1 MEQNILKSNRA
12 KLLSDF
18 INEIKS
24 SIKKHNIKGE
34 LPSKTYIYTR
44 IADYTHY
51 AEVSIRKFLTGSI
64 PKDIPSFLQGIL
76 EYAKLI
82 QVDDSKIDAF
92 AKNYLSATNTVVF
105 QDATIQTKNNLIPQD
120 LSKIIRSQK
129 LTSFLDDFVNHP
141 INIAYIYGYKL
152 GGKSKSVMAYM
163 YDLSLKNKFENMIWI
178 NLKKENQLSTILDT
192 ILLFNL
198 ENKAEIKPEEKYN
211 TCYQFIKNTKSIL
224 ILDFDDDII
233 HNETIEVIK
242 NFSNF
247 AKIVMIT
254 AIPYHQYENQLD
266 TYCSSFCINDFISKE
281 ELKNMLESTE
291 DFKKIIDMHP
301 SLVDTLYMITGGI
314 PFASMYLMKKIVNA
328 NKLGVSLE
336 NAISKYTKANEDYK
350 IMSEKIIHD
359 IWKELSP
366 IAKKILIICANFK
379 YTTSIELISYILH
392 LDILSIEW
400 QKAITE
406 CYTNDLLI
414 PIIQNNPRLDMHNLI
429 RTLVLVNA
437 SEEDFNKES
446 FFKQLA
452 RFYIDK
458 SAYVGECYN
467 DVSKLKLFDELDEWN
482 ITKQVLTMLEENQFY
497 KEYITIVRNLKYY
510 IYVRGMWDKGED
522 SLHLKRAKMANMIQ
536 DKNEELEALCDYINI
551 MSKSQNQEEA
561 KKYLDIASKIVD
573 KEKDLLEKRIVCLFY
588 HVKAL
593 YTCNCLK
600 DYKKSYDIWVNIKE
614 NYFPYINKYR
624 KLVTDLWITRCYLKI
639 ESNFNAKYD
648 MLVNQLQEAKQA
660 KFTRGQADYHLLLI
674 SLLLENYTSTED
686 RQVLEMANKELL
698 SCEQFLN
705 KNDSYDIRNE
715 ALYYRLKA
723 LYYTYTDDFMQAQ
736 EFSQKAIKNYE
747 MMNCK
752 KDIESLLKNLNVGDV
767 PNRTFFIQKEHAL

>member
-1 MEQNILKSNRA
+1 MEEHMEQDILKTNRA

-18 INEIKS
+18 INEMKL

-76 EYAKLI
+76 EYAKLV
-82 QVDDSKIDAF
+82 QVDDSKIDTF

-105 QDATIQTKNNLIPQD
+105 QDTTIQTKNNLIPQD

-129 LTSFLDDFVNHP
+129 LTSFLDDFINHP

-198 ENKAEIKPEEKYN
+198 ENKAEIKHEEKQDA
-211 TCYQFIKNTKSIL
+211 CLEFIKNSKSIL

-233 HNETIEVIK
+233 QDETITFIK
-242 NFSNF
+242 NFSKF
-247 AKIVMIT
+247 SKIVMIT
-254 AIPYHQYENQLD
+254 SIPYHQYENALD

-281 ELKNMLESTE
+281 ELKAMLHTTE
-291 DFKKIIDMHP
+291 DFRKIMDMQP
-301 SLVDTLYMITGGI
+301 SLVDTLYSITGGI
-314 PFASMYLMKKIVNA
+314 PFASIYLMKKIA
-328 NKLGVSLE
+328 STNKLGVSLE
-336 NAISKYTKANEDYK
+336 NAISKYTKTNEDYK
-350 IMSEKIIHD
+350 LMSEKIIHD

-366 IAKKILIICANFK
+366 IAKKIVIICANFK
-379 YTTSIELISYILH
+379 YTISIELVSYILH
-392 LDILSIEW
+392 LDILSTEW
-400 QKAITE
+400 QEAITE

-414 PIIQNNPRLDMHNLI
+414 PIIQNHPRLDMHNLI
-429 RTLVLVNA
+429 KTLVLVNA
-437 SEEDFNKES
+437 SEEDFDKET
-446 FFKQLA
+446 FLKQLA
-452 RFYIDK
+452 KFYIDK

-467 DVSKLKLFDELDEWN
+467 DISKLKLFDELDEWN
-482 ITKQVLTMLEENQFY
+482 ITKQVLNILEKNKLY
-497 KEYITIVRNLKYY
+497 KKYVTIIRNLKYY
-510 IYVRGMWDKGED
+510 IYVRGMWEKGED

-561 KKYLDIASKIVD
+561 KKYLDIASKIVE
-573 KEKDLLEKRIVCLFY
+573 KEKDSLEKRIVCLFY

-600 DYKKSYDIWVNIKE
+600 NYKESYDIWMNIKE
-614 NYFPYINKYR
+614 NYFPYINEYR

-639 ESNFNAKYD
+639 ENTFDLKYN
-648 MLVNQLQEAKQA
+648 MLMERLEEAKLA
-660 KFTRGQADYHLLLI
+660 NFTRGQADYRLLLI
-674 SLLLENYTSTED
+674 SLLLENYATTKDVKLLEKANTELKD
-686 RQVLEMANKELL
+686 
-698 SCEQFLN
+698 CEKFL
-705 KNDSYDIRNE
+705 KDNDLDDIRNE
-715 ALYYRLKA
+715 ALYYRLQTIYSVYTNDFEKA
-723 LYYTYTDDFMQAQ
+723 E
-736 EFSQKAIKNYE
+736 EFCQKAIKDYE

-752 KDIESLLKNLNVGDV
+752 KDIESLLENLD
-767 PNRTFFIQKEHAL
+767 R

>member
-1 MEQNILKSNRA
+1 MEQDILKTNRA

-18 INEIKS
+18 INEMKL

-76 EYAKLI
+76 EYAKLV

-105 QDATIQTKNNLIPQD
+105 QDTTLQTKNNLIPQD

-129 LTSFLDDFVNHP
+129 LTSFLDDFIDNP

-198 ENKAEIKPEEKYN
+198 ENKAEIKPEEKQDA
-211 TCYQFIKNTKSIL
+211 CFEFIKNTKSIL
-224 ILDFDDDII
+224 IFDFDDDMIQD
-233 HNETIEVIK
+233 ETITCIK
-242 NFSNF
+242 NFSKF
-247 AKIVMIT
+247 SKMVMIT
-254 AIPYHQYENQLD
+254 SIPYHQYENQLD
-266 TYCSSFCINDFISKE
+266 TYCSNFCINDFISKE
-281 ELKNMLESTE
+281 ELKAMLHTTE
-291 DFKKIIDMHP
+291 DFRKIMDMQP
-301 SLVDTLYMITGGI
+301 SLVDTLYSITGGI
-314 PFASMYLMKKIVNA
+314 PFASIYLMKKIVNA

-336 NAISKYTKANEDYK
+336 NAISRYTKATEDYK
-350 IMSEKIIHD
+350 MMSEKIIHD
-359 IWKELSP
+359 IWEELSP
-366 IAKKILIICANFK
+366 IAKKIVIICANFK
-379 YTTSIELISYILH
+379 YTISIKLVSHILH
-392 LDILSIEW
+392 LDILSNEW
-400 QKAITE
+400 QEAITE

-429 RTLVLVNA
+429 KTLVLVNA
-437 SEEDFNKES
+437 SDEDFDKET
-446 FFKQLA
+446 FLKQLA
-452 RFYIDK
+452 TFYIDK

-467 DVSKLKLFDELDEWN
+467 DISKLKLFDELDEWN
-482 ITKQVLTMLEENQFY
+482 ITKQVLNMLEENKLY
-497 KEYITIVRNLKYY
+497 KEYITIIRNLKYY
-510 IYVRGMWDKGED
+510 IYVRGMWEKGED
-522 SLHLKRAKMANMIQ
+522 SPHLKRAKMANMIQ

-573 KEKDLLEKRIVCLFY
+573 KEKDSLEKRIVCLFY

-600 DYKKSYDIWVNIKE
+600 DYKESYDIWMNIKE
-614 NYFPYINKYR
+614 SYFPYINEYR

-639 ESNFNAKYD
+639 ENAFDLKYD
-648 MLVNQLQEAKQA
+648 MLIQRLEEAKLA
-660 KFTRGQADYHLLLI
+660 NFTRGQADYHLLLI
-674 SLLLENYTSTED
+674 SLLLENYATTKNANL
-686 RQVLEMANKELL
+686 LEKANSELKA
-698 SCEQFLN
+698 CENFL
-705 KNDSYDIRNE
+705 KDNDLDDIRNE
-715 ALYYRLKA
+715 ALYYRLQTIYSVYTNDFEKA
-723 LYYTYTDDFMQAQ
+723 E
-736 EFSQKAIKNYE
+736 EFCQKAVKDYE

-752 KDIESLLKNLNVGDV
+752 KDIESLLEILN
-767 PNRTFFIQKEHAL
+767 H

>member
-1 MEQNILKSNRA
+1 MEQDILKTNRA

-18 INEIKS
+18 INEIKL
-24 SIKKHNIKGE
+24 SIKKQNIKGE

-76 EYAKLI
+76 EYAKLV
-82 QVDDSKIDAF
+82 QVDDSKIDTF

-105 QDATIQTKNNLIPQD
+105 QDTTLQTKNNLIPQD

-129 LTSFLDDFVNHP
+129 LTSFLDDFINHP

-198 ENKAEIKPEEKYN
+198 ENKAEIKPEEKQDA
-211 TCYQFIKNTKSIL
+211 CFEFIKNTKSIL
-224 ILDFDDDII
+224 IFDFDDDII
-233 HNETIEVIK
+233 QDETITFVK
-242 NFSNF
+242 NFSKF
-247 AKIVMIT
+247 SKIVMIT
-254 AIPYHQYENQLD
+254 SIPYHQYENQLD

-281 ELKNMLESTE
+281 ELKAMLHTTE
-291 DFKKIIDMHP
+291 DFRKIMDMQP
-301 SLVDTLYMITGGI
+301 SLVDTLYSITGGI
-314 PFASMYLMKKIVNA
+314 PFASIYLMKKIVNA

-336 NAISKYTKANEDYK
+336 NAISKYTKTNEDYK

-366 IAKKILIICANFK
+366 IAKKIVIICANFK
-379 YTTSIELISYILH
+379 YTISIELVSYILH
-392 LDILSIEW
+392 LAILSNEW
-400 QKAITE
+400 QEAITE

-429 RTLVLVNA
+429 KTLVLVNA
-437 SEEDFNKES
+437 SNEDFDKET
-446 FFKQLA
+446 FLNQLA
-452 RFYIDK
+452 KFYIDK

-467 DVSKLKLFDELDEWN
+467 DISKLKLFDELDEWN
-482 ITKQVLTMLEENQFY
+482 ITKQVLNMLEKNKLY
-497 KEYITIVRNLKYY
+497 KEYVTIIRNLKYY
-510 IYVRGMWDKGED
+510 IYVRGMWEKGED
-522 SLHLKRAKMANMIQ
+522 SPHLKRAKMANMIQ

-573 KEKDLLEKRIVCLFY
+573 KEKDSLEKRIVCLFY

-600 DYKKSYDIWVNIKE
+600 NYKESYDIWMNIKE
-614 NYFPYINKYR
+614 NYFPYINEYR

-639 ESNFNAKYD
+639 ENTFNLKYN
-648 MLVNQLQEAKQA
+648 MLMERLEEAKLA
-660 KFTRGQADYHLLLI
+660 KFTRGQADYRLLLI
-674 SLLLENYTSTED
+674 SLLLENYATNKDTN
-686 RQVLEMANKELL
+686 LLKKANTQLKA
-698 SCEQFLN
+698 CEKFL
-705 KNDSYDIRNE
+705 KDNDLDDIRNE
-715 ALYYRLKA
+715 ALYYRLQTIYSIYTNDFEKA
-723 LYYTYTDDFMQAQ
+723 E
-736 EFSQKAIKNYE
+736 EFCQKAVKNYE

-752 KDIESLLKNLNVGDV
+752 KDIESLVNILKNTD
-767 PNRTFFIQKEHAL
+767 

>member
-1 MEQNILKSNRA
+1 MEQDILKANRA

-18 INEIKS
+18 INEMKL

-76 EYAKLI
+76 EYAKLV
-82 QVDDSKIDAF
+82 QVDDSKIDIF
-92 AKNYLSATNTVVF
+92 AKNYLSATNTVIF
-105 QDATIQTKNNLIPQD
+105 QDTTIQTKNNLIPQD

-129 LTSFLDDFVNHP
+129 LTSFLDDFINRP

-178 NLKKENQLSTILDT
+178 NLKKENQLPTILDT

-198 ENKAEIKPEEKYN
+198 ENKAEIKPEEKQDA
-211 TCYQFIKNTKSIL
+211 CLEFIKNTKSIL
-224 ILDFDDDII
+224 IFDFDDDII
-233 HNETIEVIK
+233 QDETIAFIE
-242 NFSNF
+242 NFSKF
-247 AKIVMIT
+247 SKMVMIT
-254 AIPYHQYENQLD
+254 SIPYHQYENQLD

-281 ELKNMLESTE
+281 ELKAMLHTTE
-291 DFKKIIDMHP
+291 DFRKIMDMQP
-301 SLVDTLYMITGGI
+301 SLVDTLYSITGGI
-314 PFASMYLMKKIVNA
+314 PFASIYLMKKIVNA

-336 NAISKYTKANEDYK
+336 NAISRYTKATEDYK
-350 IMSEKIIHD
+350 MMAEKIIHD
-359 IWKELSP
+359 IWEELSP
-366 IAKKILIICANFK
+366 IAKKIVIICANFK
-379 YTTSIELISYILH
+379 YTISIELVSYILH
-392 LDILSIEW
+392 LDILSTEW
-400 QKAITE
+400 QEAITE

-429 RTLVLVNA
+429 KTLVLVNA
-437 SEEDFNKES
+437 SKEDFNKET

-452 RFYIDK
+452 KFYIDK

-467 DVSKLKLFDELDEWN
+467 DISKLKLFDELDEWN
-482 ITKQVLTMLEENQFY
+482 ITKQVLNMLEENKLY
-497 KEYITIVRNLKYY
+497 KEYITIIRNLKYY
-510 IYVRGMWDKGED
+510 IYVRGMWEKGED
-522 SLHLKRAKMANMIQ
+522 SPHLKRAKMANEIQ

-561 KKYLDIASKIVD
+561 EKYLAIASKIVD
-573 KEKDLLEKRIVCLFY
+573 KEKDSLEKRIVCLFY

-600 DYKKSYDIWVNIKE
+600 NYKESYDIWMDIKE
-614 NYFPYINKYR
+614 NYFPYINEYR

-639 ESNFNAKYD
+639 ENAFDLKYE
-648 MLVNQLQEAKQA
+648 MLIQRLEEAKLA
-660 KFTRGQADYHLLLI
+660 NFTRGQADYHLLLI
-674 SLLLENYTSTED
+674 SLLLENYAATKNANL
-686 RQVLEMANKELL
+686 LEKANSELK
-698 SCEQFLN
+698 SCENFL
-705 KNDSYDIRNE
+705 KDNDLDDIRNE
-715 ALYYRLKA
+715 ALYYRLQTIYSIYTNDFEKA
-723 LYYTYTDDFMQAQ
+723 E
-736 EFSQKAIKNYE
+736 EFCQKAIKDYE

-752 KDIESLLKNLNVGDV
+752 KDIESLLEILN
-767 PNRTFFIQKEHAL
+767 H

>member
-1 MEQNILKSNRA
+1 MEEHMEQDILKTNRA

-18 INEIKS
+18 INEMKL
-24 SIKKHNIKGE
+24 SIKKHTIKGE

-76 EYAKLI
+76 EYAKLV
-82 QVDDSKIDAF
+82 QVDDSKIDTF

-105 QDATIQTKNNLIPQD
+105 QDTTIQTKNNLIPQD

-192 ILLFNL
+192 ILLFKL
-198 ENKAEIKPEEKYN
+198 ENKAEIKPEEKQDA
-211 TCYQFIKNTKSIL
+211 CLEFIKNTKSIL
-224 ILDFDDDII
+224 IFDFDDDII
-233 HNETIEVIK
+233 QDETITFVK
-242 NFSNF
+242 NFSKF
-247 AKIVMIT
+247 SKMVMIT
-254 AIPYHQYENQLD
+254 SIPYHQYENQLD
-266 TYCSSFCINDFISKE
+266 TYCSNFCINDFISKE
-281 ELKNMLESTE
+281 ELKAMLHTTE
-291 DFKKIIDMHP
+291 DFRKIMDMQP
-301 SLVDTLYMITGGI
+301 SLVDTLYSITGGI
-314 PFASMYLMKKIVNA
+314 PFASIYLMKKIVNA

-336 NAISKYTKANEDYK
+336 NAISRYTKATEDYK
-350 IMSEKIIHD
+350 MMSEKIIHD
-359 IWKELSP
+359 IWEELSP
-366 IAKKILIICANFK
+366 IAKKIVIICANFK
-379 YTTSIELISYILH
+379 YTISIELVSYILH
-392 LDILSIEW
+392 LDILSTEW
-400 QKAITE
+400 QEAITE

-429 RTLVLVNA
+429 KTLVLVNA
-437 SEEDFNKES
+437 SKEDFNKEI

-452 RFYIDK
+452 KFYIDK

-467 DVSKLKLFDELDEWN
+467 DISKLKLFDELDEWN
-482 ITKQVLTMLEENQFY
+482 ITKQVLNMLEENKLY
-497 KEYITIVRNLKYY
+497 KEYITIIRNLKYY
-510 IYVRGMWDKGED
+510 IYVRGMWEKGED
-522 SLHLKRAKMANMIQ
+522 SPHLKRTKMANIIQ

-573 KEKDLLEKRIVCLFY
+573 TEKDSLEKRIVCLFY

-600 DYKKSYDIWVNIKE
+600 NYKESYDIWMDIKE
-614 NYFPYINKYR
+614 NYFPYINEYR

-639 ESNFNAKYD
+639 ENAFDLKYE
-648 MLVNQLQEAKQA
+648 MLIQRLEEAKLSN
-660 KFTRGQADYHLLLI
+660 FTRGQADYRLLLI
-674 SLLLENYTSTED
+674 SLLLENYATTQD
-686 RQVLEMANKELL
+686 ANLLKKANIELT
-698 SCEQFLN
+698 SCEKFL
-705 KNDSYDIRNE
+705 KGNDLDDIRNE
-715 ALYYRLKA
+715 ALYYRLQTIYSVYTNDFEKA
-723 LYYTYTDDFMQAQ
+723 E
-736 EFSQKAIKNYE
+736 EFCQKAIKDYE

-752 KDIESLLKNLNVGDV
+752 KDIESLLKILN
-767 PNRTFFIQKEHAL
+767 H

>member
-1 MEQNILKSNRA
+1 MEEPMEQDILKTNRA

-18 INEIKS
+18 INEMKL

-76 EYAKLI
+76 EYAKLV

-105 QDATIQTKNNLIPQD
+105 QDTTIQTKNNLIPQD

-129 LTSFLDDFVNHP
+129 LTLFLDDFVNHP

-198 ENKAEIKPEEKYN
+198 ENKAEIKPEEKQDA
-211 TCYQFIKNTKSIL
+211 CLEFIKNTKSIL
-224 ILDFDDDII
+224 IFDFDDDII
-233 HNETIEVIK
+233 QDETITFIK
-242 NFSNF
+242 NFSKF
-247 AKIVMIT
+247 SKIVMIT
-254 AIPYHQYENQLD
+254 SIPYHQYENALD

-281 ELKNMLESTE
+281 ELNAMLHTTE
-291 DFKKIIDMHP
+291 NFRKIIDMQP
-301 SLVDTLYMITGGI
+301 SLVDTLYSITGGI
-314 PFASMYLMKKIVNA
+314 PFASIYLIKKIVNA

-336 NAISKYTKANEDYK
+336 NAISKYTRANEDYK

-366 IAKKILIICANFK
+366 IAKKIVIICANFK
-379 YTTSIELISYILH
+379 YTISIELVSYILH
-392 LDILSIEW
+392 LDILSNEW
-400 QKAITE
+400 QEAITE

-429 RTLVLVNA
+429 KTLVLVNA
-437 SEEDFNKES
+437 SEEDFNKKT
-446 FFKQLA
+446 FLKQLA
-452 RFYIDK
+452 KFYIDK

-467 DVSKLKLFDELDEWN
+467 DISKLKLFDELDEWN
-482 ITKQVLTMLEENQFY
+482 ITKQVLNMLEKNKLY
-497 KEYITIVRNLKYY
+497 KEYITIIRNLKYY
-510 IYVRGMWDKGED
+510 IYVRGMWNKGED
-522 SLHLKRAKMANMIQ
+522 SPHLKRAKMANMIQ

-561 KKYLDIASKIVD
+561 EKYLDIASKIVD
-573 KEKDLLEKRIVCLFY
+573 KGKDSLEKRIVCLFY

-600 DYKKSYDIWVNIKE
+600 NYKESYDIWMNIKE
-614 NYFPYINKYR
+614 NYFPYINEYR

-639 ESNFNAKYD
+639 ENAFDLKYN
-648 MLVNQLQEAKQA
+648 MLIERLEEAKLA
-660 KFTRGQADYHLLLI
+660 NFTRGQADYRLLLI
-674 SLLLENYTSTED
+674 SLLLENYSVTKNTN
-686 RQVLEMANKELL
+686 LLKNAHIELKA
-698 SCEQFLN
+698 CEKFL
-705 KNDSYDIRNE
+705 KDNDLDDIRNE
-715 ALYYRLKA
+715 ALYYRLQTIYSIYTNDFEKA
-723 LYYTYTDDFMQAQ
+723 E
-736 EFSQKAIKNYE
+736 EFCQKAIKDYE

-752 KDIESLLKNLNVGDV
+752 KDIESLLKNLN
-767 PNRTFFIQKEHAL
+767 Q

>member
-1 MEQNILKSNRA
+1 MEEHMEQDILKTNRA

-18 INEIKS
+18 INEMKL

-76 EYAKLI
+76 EYAKLV

-105 QDATIQTKNNLIPQD
+105 QDTTIQTKNNLIPQD

-129 LTSFLDDFVNHP
+129 LTSFLDDFINHP

-198 ENKAEIKPEEKYN
+198 ENKAEIKPEEKQAA
-211 TCYQFIKNTKSIL
+211 CLEFIKNSKSIL

-233 HNETIEVIK
+233 QDETITFIK
-242 NFSNF
+242 NFSKF
-247 AKIVMIT
+247 SKIVMIT
-254 AIPYHQYENQLD
+254 SIPYHQYENSLD

-281 ELKNMLESTE
+281 ELKAMLHTTE
-291 DFKKIIDMHP
+291 DFRKIMDMQP
-301 SLVDTLYMITGGI
+301 SLVDTLYSITGGI
-314 PFASMYLMKKIVNA
+314 PFASIYLMKKIVNA
-328 NKLGVSLE
+328 NKLGISLE
-336 NAISKYTKANEDYK
+336 KAISKYTKTNEDYK
-350 IMSEKIIHD
+350 LMSEKIIHD

-366 IAKKILIICANFK
+366 IAKKIVIICANFK
-379 YTTSIELISYILH
+379 YTISIELVSYILH
-392 LDILSIEW
+392 LDILSTEW
-400 QKAITE
+400 QEAITE

-429 RTLVLVNA
+429 KTLVLVNA
-437 SEEDFNKES
+437 SEEDFDKET
-446 FFKQLA
+446 FLKQLA
-452 RFYIDK
+452 KFYIDK

-467 DVSKLKLFDELDEWN
+467 DISKLKLFDELDEWN
-482 ITKQVLTMLEENQFY
+482 ITKQVLNMLEENTLY
-497 KEYITIVRNLKYY
+497 KEYITIIRNLKYY
-510 IYVRGMWDKGED
+510 IYVRGMWNKGED
-522 SLHLKRAKMANMIQ
+522 SPHLKRAKMANMIQ

-561 KKYLDIASKIVD
+561 EKYLDIASKIVD
-573 KEKDLLEKRIVCLFY
+573 KGKDSLEKRIVCLFY

-600 DYKKSYDIWVNIKE
+600 NYKESYDIWMNIKE
-614 NYFPYINKYR
+614 NYFPYINEYR

-639 ESNFNAKYD
+639 ENTFDLKYN
-648 MLVNQLQEAKQA
+648 MLIERLEEAKLA
-660 KFTRGQADYHLLLI
+660 NFTRGQADYRLLLI
-674 SLLLENYTSTED
+674 SLLLENYVTSKDTN
-686 RQVLEMANKELL
+686 LLKKANTQLKA
-698 SCEQFLN
+698 CEKFL
-705 KNDSYDIRNE
+705 KDNDLDDIRNE
-715 ALYYRLKA
+715 ALYYRLQTIYSVYTNDFEKA
-723 LYYTYTDDFMQAQ
+723 E
-736 EFSQKAIKNYE
+736 EFCQKAIKDYE

-752 KDIESLLKNLNVGDV
+752 KDIESLLEILN
-767 PNRTFFIQKEHAL
+767 H

>member
-1 MEQNILKSNRA
+1 MEQDILKTNRA

-18 INEIKS
+18 INEMKL

-198 ENKAEIKPEEKYN
+198 ENKAEIKPEEKQD
-211 TCYQFIKNTKSIL
+211 TCLEFIKSTKSIL

-233 HNETIEVIK
+233 QDETFTFVK
-242 NFSNF
+242 NFSKF
-247 AKIVMIT
+247 SKIVMIT
-254 AIPYHQYENQLD
+254 SVPYYQYENQLD

-281 ELKNMLESTE
+281 ELKAMLHTTE
-291 DFKKIIDMHP
+291 NFRKIIDMQP
-301 SLVDTLYMITGGI
+301 SLVDTLYSITGGI
-314 PFASMYLMKKIVNA
+314 PFVSIYLMKKIVSV

-336 NAISKYTKANEDYK
+336 NAISKYTKTNEDYK

-379 YTTSIELISYILH
+379 YTISIELVSYILH
-392 LDILSIEW
+392 LDILSNEW
-400 QKAITE
+400 QEAITE

-414 PIIQNNPRLDMHNLI
+414 PIIQNHPRLDMHNLI

-437 SEEDFNKES
+437 SEEDFNKET
-446 FFKQLA
+446 FLKQLA
-452 RFYIDK
+452 KFYIDK

-467 DVSKLKLFDELDEWN
+467 DISKLKLFDELDEWN
-482 ITKQVLTMLEENQFY
+482 ITKQVLNMLEENKLY
-497 KEYITIVRNLKYY
+497 KEYITIIRNLKYY
-510 IYVRGMWDKGED
+510 IYVRGMWEKGED
-522 SLHLKRAKMANMIQ
+522 SPHLKRAKMANMIE

-573 KEKDLLEKRIVCLFY
+573 KEKDSLEKRIVCLFY

-600 DYKKSYDIWVNIKE
+600 DYKESYDIWMNIKE
-614 NYFPYINKYR
+614 NYFPYINEYR

-639 ESNFNAKYD
+639 ENDFKAKYD
-648 MLVNQLQEAKQA
+648 MLVNRLKDAKA
-660 KFTRGQADYHLLLI
+660 ANFTRGQADYHLLLI
-674 SLLLENYTSTED
+674 SLLLEHFSITQD
-686 RQVLEMANKELL
+686 VKFLKMANTELHT
-698 SCEQFLN
+698 CEQFL
-705 KNDSYDIRNE
+705 KDNDSYDIRNE

-723 LYYTYTDDFMQAQ
+723 LYYTYTNDCMQAQ
-736 EFSQKAIKNYE
+736 EFAQKAIKNYE

-752 KDIESLLKNLNVGDV
+752 KDIESLLKNLNVG
-767 PNRTFFIQKEHAL
+767 

>member
-1 MEQNILKSNRA
+1 MEEPMEQDIVKTNRS

-18 INEIKS
+18 INEMKV

-76 EYAKLI
+76 EYAKLV
-82 QVDDSKIDAF
+82 QVDDSKIDTF

-105 QDATIQTKNNLIPQD
+105 QDTTIQTKNNLIPQD

-129 LTSFLDDFVNHP
+129 LTSFLDDFINHP

-198 ENKAEIKPEEKYN
+198 ENKAEIKPEEKQAA
-211 TCYQFIKNTKSIL
+211 CLEFIKNSKSIL
-224 ILDFDDDII
+224 IFDFDDDII
-233 HNETIEVIK
+233 QDETITFVK
-242 NFSNF
+242 NFSKF
-247 AKIVMIT
+247 SKIVMIT
-254 AIPYHQYENQLD
+254 SIPYHQYENSLD

-281 ELKNMLESTE
+281 ELKAMLHTTE
-291 DFKKIIDMHP
+291 DFRKIMDMQP
-301 SLVDTLYMITGGI
+301 SLVDTLYSITGGI
-314 PFASMYLMKKIVNA
+314 PFASIYLMKKIVNA
-328 NKLGVSLE
+328 NKLGISLE
-336 NAISKYTKANEDYK
+336 KAISKYTKTNEDYK
-350 IMSEKIIHD
+350 LMSEKIIHD

-366 IAKKILIICANFK
+366 IAKKIVIICANFK
-379 YTTSIELISYILH
+379 YTISIELVSYILH
-392 LDILSIEW
+392 LDILSTEW
-400 QKAITE
+400 QEAITE

-429 RTLVLVNA
+429 KTLVLVNA
-437 SEEDFNKES
+437 SEEDFDKET
-446 FFKQLA
+446 FLKQLA
-452 RFYIDK
+452 KFYMDK

-467 DVSKLKLFDELDEWN
+467 NISKLKLFDELDEWN
-482 ITKQVLTMLEENQFY
+482 ITKQVLNMLEENILY
-497 KEYITIVRNLKYY
+497 KEYITIIRNLKYY
-510 IYVRGMWDKGED
+510 IYVRGMWNKGED
-522 SLHLKRAKMANMIQ
+522 SPHLKRAKMANMIQ

-561 KKYLDIASKIVD
+561 EKYLDIASKIVD
-573 KEKDLLEKRIVCLFY
+573 KGKDSLEKRIVCLFY

-600 DYKKSYDIWVNIKE
+600 NYKESYDIWMNIKE
-614 NYFPYINKYR
+614 NYFPYINEYR

-639 ESNFNAKYD
+639 ENTFDLKYN
-648 MLVNQLQEAKQA
+648 MLIERLEEAKLA
-660 KFTRGQADYHLLLI
+660 NFTRGQADYRLLLI
-674 SLLLENYTSTED
+674 SLLLENYVTSKDTN
-686 RQVLEMANKELL
+686 LLKKANTQLKA
-698 SCEQFLN
+698 CEKFL
-705 KNDSYDIRNE
+705 KDNDLDDIRNE
-715 ALYYRLKA
+715 ALYYRLQTIYSVYTNDFEKA
-723 LYYTYTDDFMQAQ
+723 E
-736 EFSQKAIKNYE
+736 EFCQKAIKDYE

-752 KDIESLLKNLNVGDV
+752 KDIESLLEILN
-767 PNRTFFIQKEHAL
+767 H

>member
-1 MEQNILKSNRA
+1 MEQDILKTNRA

-18 INEIKS
+18 INEMKV

-76 EYAKLI
+76 EYAKLV
-82 QVDDSKIDAF
+82 QVDDSKIDTF

-105 QDATIQTKNNLIPQD
+105 QDTTIQTKNNLIPQD

-129 LTSFLDDFVNHP
+129 LTSFLDDFINHP

-198 ENKAEIKPEEKYN
+198 ENKAEIKPEEKQAA
-211 TCYQFIKNTKSIL
+211 CLEFIKNSKSIL
-224 ILDFDDDII
+224 IFDFDDDII
-233 HNETIEVIK
+233 QGETITFVK
-242 NFSNF
+242 NFSKF
-247 AKIVMIT
+247 SKIVMIT
-254 AIPYHQYENQLD
+254 SIPYHQYENSLD

-281 ELKNMLESTE
+281 ELKAMLHTTE
-291 DFKKIIDMHP
+291 DFRKIMDMQP
-301 SLVDTLYMITGGI
+301 SLVDTLYSITGGI
-314 PFASMYLMKKIVNA
+314 PFASIYLMKKIVNA
-328 NKLGVSLE
+328 NKLGISLE
-336 NAISKYTKANEDYK
+336 KAISKYTKTNEDYK
-350 IMSEKIIHD
+350 LMSEKIIHD

-366 IAKKILIICANFK
+366 IAKKIVIICANFK
-379 YTTSIELISYILH
+379 YTISIELVSYILH
-392 LDILSIEW
+392 LDILSTEW
-400 QKAITE
+400 QEAITE

-429 RTLVLVNA
+429 KTLVLVNA
-437 SEEDFNKES
+437 SEEDFDKET
-446 FFKQLA
+446 FLKQLA
-452 RFYIDK
+452 KFYIDK

-467 DVSKLKLFDELDEWN
+467 DISKLKLFDELDEWN
-482 ITKQVLTMLEENQFY
+482 ITKHVLNMLEKNKLY
-497 KEYITIVRNLKYY
+497 KEYVTIIRNLKYY
-510 IYVRGMWDKGED
+510 IYVRGMWNKGED
-522 SLHLKRAKMANMIQ
+522 SPHLKRAKMANMIQ

-561 KKYLDIASKIVD
+561 EKYLDIASKIVD
-573 KEKDLLEKRIVCLFY
+573 NGKDSLEKRIVCLFY

-600 DYKKSYDIWVNIKE
+600 NYKESYDIWMNIKE
-614 NYFPYINKYR
+614 NYFPYINEYR

-639 ESNFNAKYD
+639 ENTFDLKYN
-648 MLVNQLQEAKQA
+648 MLVKQLEEAESA
-660 KFTRGQADYHLLLI
+660 NFTRGQADYLLLLI
-674 SLLLENYTSTED
+674 SLLLENYATTKNANL
-686 RQVLEMANKELL
+686 LEKANLELK
-698 SCEQFLN
+698 SCENFL
-705 KNDSYDIRNE
+705 KDNDLDDIRNE
-715 ALYYRLKA
+715 ALYYRLQTIYSIYTNDFEKA
-723 LYYTYTDDFMQAQ
+723 E
-736 EFSQKAIKNYE
+736 EFCQKAIKDYE

-752 KDIESLLKNLNVGDV
+752 KDIESLLKLLKG
-767 PNRTFFIQKEHAL
+767 

>member
-1 MEQNILKSNRA
+1 MEQDILKTNRA

-18 INEIKS
+18 INEMKL

-76 EYAKLI
+76 EYAKLV
-82 QVDDSKIDAF
+82 QVDDFKIDAF

-105 QDATIQTKNNLIPQD
+105 QDTTIQTKNNLIPQD

-129 LTSFLDDFVNHP
+129 LTSFLDDFINHP

-198 ENKAEIKPEEKYN
+198 ENKAEIKPEEKQDA
-211 TCYQFIKNTKSIL
+211 CLEFIKNTKSIL
-224 ILDFDDDII
+224 IFDFDDDII
-233 HNETIEVIK
+233 QDETITFVK
-242 NFSNF
+242 NFSKF
-247 AKIVMIT
+247 SKMVMIT
-254 AIPYHQYENQLD
+254 SIPYHQYENQLD

-281 ELKNMLESTE
+281 ELKDMLHTTE
-291 DFKKIIDMHP
+291 DFRKIMDMHP
-301 SLVDTLYMITGGI
+301 SLVNTLYSITGGI
-314 PFASMYLMKKIVNA
+314 PFASIYLMKKIASA
-328 NKLGVSLE
+328 NKLGVCLE
-336 NAISKYTKANEDYK
+336 NAISKYTKTNEDYK
-350 IMSEKIIHD
+350 IMSQKIIHD
-359 IWKELSP
+359 IWEELSP
-366 IAKKILIICANFK
+366 IAKKIVIICANFK
-379 YTTSIELISYILH
+379 YTISIELVSYILH
-392 LDILSIEW
+392 LDILSTDW
-400 QKAITE
+400 QEAITE

-429 RTLVLVNA
+429 KTLVLVNA
-437 SEEDFNKES
+437 SDEDFDKET
-446 FFKQLA
+446 FLKQLA
-452 RFYIDK
+452 KFYIDK

-467 DVSKLKLFDELDEWN
+467 DISKLKVFDELDEWN
-482 ITKQVLTMLEENQFY
+482 ITKQVLNMLEENKLY
-497 KEYITIVRNLKYY
+497 KEYITIIRNLKYY
-510 IYVRGMWDKGED
+510 IYVRGMWEKGKD
-522 SLHLKRAKMANMIQ
+522 SPHLKRAKMANEIQ

-561 KKYLDIASKIVD
+561 EKYLAIASKIVD
-573 KEKDLLEKRIVCLFY
+573 KEKDSLEKRIVCLFY

-600 DYKKSYDIWVNIKE
+600 KYRESHDIWINIKE
-614 NYFPYINKYR
+614 NYFPYINEYR

-639 ESNFNAKYD
+639 ENAFELKYD
-648 MLVNQLQEAKQA
+648 MLIERLEEAKLA
-660 KFTRGQADYHLLLI
+660 NFTRGQADYRLLLI
-674 SLLLENYTSTED
+674 SLLLENYVTSKDTNLL
-686 RQVLEMANKELL
+686 QKANTQLTA
-698 SCEQFLN
+698 CEKFL
-705 KNDSYDIRNE
+705 KDNDLDDIRNE
-715 ALYYRLKA
+715 ALYYRLQTI
-723 LYYTYTDDFMQAQ
+723 YSVYVNDFEKAQ
-736 EFSQKAIKNYE
+736 ESCQKAIKDYE

-752 KDIESLLKNLNVGDV
+752 KDIESLLEILN
-767 PNRTFFIQKEHAL
+767 H

>member
-1 MEQNILKSNRA
+1 MEEPMEQDILKTNRA

-18 INEIKS
+18 INEMKL

-76 EYAKLI
+76 EYAKLV

-105 QDATIQTKNNLIPQD
+105 QDTTIQTKNNLIPQD

-129 LTSFLDDFVNHP
+129 LTLFLDDFVNHP

-198 ENKAEIKPEEKYN
+198 ENKAEIKPEEKQDA
-211 TCYQFIKNTKSIL
+211 CLEFIKNTKSIL
-224 ILDFDDDII
+224 IFDFDDDII
-233 HNETIEVIK
+233 QDETITFIK
-242 NFSNF
+242 NFSKF
-247 AKIVMIT
+247 SKIVMIT
-254 AIPYHQYENQLD
+254 SIPYHQYENALD

-281 ELKNMLESTE
+281 ELNAMLHTTE
-291 DFKKIIDMHP
+291 NFRKIIDMQP
-301 SLVDTLYMITGGI
+301 SLVDTLYSITGGI
-314 PFASMYLMKKIVNA
+314 PFASIYLIKKIVNA

-336 NAISKYTKANEDYK
+336 NAISKYTRANEDYK

-366 IAKKILIICANFK
+366 IAKKIVIICANFK
-379 YTTSIELISYILH
+379 YTISIELVSYILH
-392 LDILSIEW
+392 LDILSNEW
-400 QKAITE
+400 QEAITE

-429 RTLVLVNA
+429 KTLVLVNA
-437 SEEDFNKES
+437 SEEDFNKKT
-446 FFKQLA
+446 FLKQLA
-452 RFYIDK
+452 KFYIDK

-467 DVSKLKLFDELDEWN
+467 DISKLKLFDELDEWN
-482 ITKQVLTMLEENQFY
+482 ITKQVLNMLEKNKLY
-497 KEYITIVRNLKYY
+497 KEYITIIRNLKYY
-510 IYVRGMWDKGED
+510 IYVRGMWNKGED
-522 SLHLKRAKMANMIQ
+522 SPHLKRAKMANMIQ

-561 KKYLDIASKIVD
+561 EKYLDIASKIVD
-573 KEKDLLEKRIVCLFY
+573 KGKDSLEKRIVCLFY

-600 DYKKSYDIWVNIKE
+600 NYKESYDIWMNIKE
-614 NYFPYINKYR
+614 NYFPYINEYR

-639 ESNFNAKYD
+639 ENAFDLKYN
-648 MLVNQLQEAKQA
+648 MLIERLEEAKLA
-660 KFTRGQADYHLLLI
+660 NFTRGQADYRLLLI
-674 SLLLENYTSTED
+674 SLLLENYSVTKNTN
-686 RQVLEMANKELL
+686 LLKNAHIELKA
-698 SCEQFLN
+698 CEKFL
-705 KNDSYDIRNE
+705 KDNDLDDIRNE
-715 ALYYRLKA
+715 ALYYRLQTIYSVYANDFEKA
-723 LYYTYTDDFMQAQ
+723 E
-736 EFSQKAIKNYE
+736 EFCQKAIKNYE

-752 KDIESLLKNLNVGDV
+752 KDIESLLGMLG
-767 PNRTFFIQKEHAL
+767 R

>member
-1 MEQNILKSNRA
+1 MEEHMEQDILKTNRA
-12 KLLSDF
+12 KLLSNF
-18 INEIKS
+18 INEMKL

-76 EYAKLI
+76 EYAKLV
-82 QVDDSKIDAF
+82 QVDDSKIDTF
-92 AKNYLSATNTVVF
+92 AKNYLSATNTIVF
-105 QDATIQTKNNLIPQD
+105 QDTTIQTKNNLIPQD

-198 ENKAEIKPEEKYN
+198 ENKAEIKPEEKQD
-211 TCYQFIKNTKSIL
+211 TCFEFIKNSKSIL
-224 ILDFDDDII
+224 ILDFDDDMIQD
-233 HNETIEVIK
+233 ETITCIK
-242 NFSNF
+242 NFSKF
-247 AKIVMIT
+247 SKMVIIT
-254 AIPYHQYENQLD
+254 SIPYHQYENQLD

-281 ELKNMLESTE
+281 ELNAMLHTTE
-291 DFKKIIDMHP
+291 DFRKIMDMQP
-301 SLVDTLYMITGGI
+301 SLVDTLYSITGGI
-314 PFASMYLMKKIVNA
+314 PFTSIYLMKKIVNA
-328 NKLGVSLE
+328 NKLGISLE
-336 NAISKYTKANEDYK
+336 NAISRYTKTNEDYK
-350 IMSEKIIHD
+350 IISEKIIHD

-366 IAKKILIICANFK
+366 IAKKIVIICANFK
-379 YTTSIELISYILH
+379 YTISIELVSYILH
-392 LDILSIEW
+392 LDILSNEW
-400 QKAITE
+400 QEAITE

-414 PIIQNNPRLDMHNLI
+414 PIIQNHPRLDMHNLI
-429 RTLVLVNA
+429 KTLVLVNA
-437 SEEDFNKES
+437 SDEDFDKET
-446 FFKQLA
+446 FLKQLA
-452 RFYIDK
+452 KFYIDK

-467 DVSKLKLFDELDEWN
+467 DISKLKLFDELDEWN
-482 ITKQVLTMLEENQFY
+482 ITKQVLNMLEENKLF
-497 KEYITIVRNLKYY
+497 KEYITIIRNLKYY

-522 SLHLKRAKMANMIQ
+522 SPHLKRAKMANIIQ

-573 KEKDLLEKRIVCLFY
+573 TEKDTLEKRIVCLFY

-600 DYKKSYDIWVNIKE
+600 DYKESYDIWMNIKE
-614 NYFPYINKYR
+614 NYFPYINEYR

-639 ESNFNAKYD
+639 KNTFDLKYE
-648 MLVNQLQEAKQA
+648 MLIQRLEEAKLA
-660 KFTRGQADYHLLLI
+660 NFTRGQADYRLLLI
-674 SLLLENYTSTED
+674 SLLLENYATTQEANLLKKANTE
-686 RQVLEMANKELL
+686 LT
-698 SCEQFLN
+698 SCENFL
-705 KNDSYDIRNE
+705 KDNDLDDIRNE
-715 ALYYRLKA
+715 ALYYRLQTIYSVYTNDFEKA
-723 LYYTYTDDFMQAQ
+723 E
-736 EFSQKAIKNYE
+736 EFCQKAIKDYE

-752 KDIESLLKNLNVGDV
+752 KDIETLLGMLG
-767 PNRTFFIQKEHAL
+767 R